1 MLWASLIGLKMGF
14 PILLNYRQ
22 AREWRSFSG
31 QNLTCVY
38 IHIIFHF
45 FEGKMI
51 SSKVSAKPPA
61 MPGV

>member
-45 FEGKMI
+45 FEGKRI
-51 SSKVSAKPPA
+51 SSNFNDRRNRAE
-61 MPGV
+61 